1 MTKNVNLGKGI
12 DLSELVDN
20 NKKRIDG
27 RKPDELR
34 KINFTPNFISSS
46 AGSVLFEI
54 GNTRVICTASIDE
67 NVPAWMRY
75 QNVSGGWITAE
86 YSMLPGSTLDRK
98 KRESSMGKVGGR
110 TMEIQRLIGRSIR
123 SVIDLEK
130 LGRRQI
136 YLDCDVIQ
144 ADGGTRTASI
154 CGAFIA
160 LKYAIK
166 KLLENGSIKENP
178 IKDDIAAISVG
189 ICKGVVI
196 LDLCYLEDSVAE
208 VDANFVMTSSGKI
221 IEIQSTAE
229 AEPFS
234 EKHLDEML
242 TVSKKGINEIMQM
255 QKNLFD

>member
-1 MTKNVNLGKGI
+1 MSKNINLSKGI
-12 DLSELVDN
+12 DLSELVN
-20 NKKRIDG
+20 NNEKRIDG

-34 KINFTPNFISSS
+34 KINYIPNFVSSS
-46 AGSVLFEI
+46 AGSVLIEI

-67 NVPAWMRY
+67 NIPGWMRY

-98 KRESSMGKVGGR
+98 KRESSTGKISGR
-110 TMEIQRLIGRSIR
+110 TMEIQRLIGRSVR
-123 SVIDLEK
+123 SVVDLEK

-154 CGAFIA
+154 NGAFVA

-166 KLLENGSIKENP
+166 KLLNDGTLKENP
-178 IKDDIAAISVG
+178 IKDDIAAISAG

-208 VDANFVMTSSGKI
+208 VDANFVMTSSEKI

-234 EKHLDEML
+234 QKHLDDML
-242 TVSKKGINEIMQM
+242 CVSKKGINEILQM
-255 QKNLFD
+255 QKNLFI

>member
-1 MTKNVNLGKGI
+1 MSKNVNLGKGI
-12 DLSELVDN
+12 DLSDLVDN

-98 KRESSMGKVGGR
+98 KRESSTGKVGGR

-154 CGAFIA
+154 CE
-160 LKYAIK
+160 
-166 KLLENGSIKENP
+166 LL
-178 IKDDIAAISVG
+178 
-189 ICKGVVI
+189 
-196 LDLCYLEDSVAE
+196 
-208 VDANFVMTSSGKI
+208 
-221 IEIQSTAE
+221 
-229 AEPFS
+229 
-234 EKHLDEML
+234 
-242 TVSKKGINEIMQM
+242 
-255 QKNLFD
+255 